1 MSGYARPTGSQPIEM
16 ADMREV
22 HRTGESGR
30 IQTASSITTEE
41 DEDEDTALPTD
52 PFEPFND
59 VEPATGSILTLRA
72 LIVGC
77 LCGTLVNAANL
88 YLGLKA
94 GWTDSANIFGSIIGF
109 AVLQPLT
116 SYLSSLGY
124 HCQHFGP
131 QENNIVQTAATA
143 AGGLSNVFVSA
154 VPALYQLGLLT
165 TPSKDFVRLV
175 AITAAGGYFGLLSAA
190 PLRKFFIFQVARDLQ
205 LIFPSSSATAI
216 TIRGMHLAS
225 SGAYEARQKM
235 RILAYSFIFAL
246 LLRVVS
252 QYAIG
257 ILWDWHIFTWVAST
271 GVLAD
276 TAMAIESWGWFIEW
290 TPAFIGSGMLVG
302 VNVAGSFFLGS
313 ILAWGIIGPYLVS
326 HGLAFAK
333 ETDGLVSY
341 FSLSAE
347 FADANHPS
355 PRYWLLWP
363 GVMCMVAAA
372 FTELFCQWRAI
383 WIAACSLWKTFK
395 TRRQQREYTYTA
407 IGGEKNLSKEDDIRL
422 WMWLPGLIGII
433 VATCFITSVQFE
445 MSVAET
451 LLALTLA
458 FLLSLLA
465 IHASGAT
472 GLKPLYHTVPLS
484 SLSKVTQVALG
495 ITTQGSANIENA
507 QRLNL
512 LGGALTN
519 IGANQACDLMGD
531 FRVGFLLGT
540 PPRLQY
546 AAQMIGTLVAALVAP
561 TMFLIFSSAYPCI
574 LSTEETAGNGG
585 SHRCEFP
592 APSVAAWRAI
602 VLAAT
607 RPESPIP
614 RSSWVFSIAMAV
626 LASAMV
632 LVKNFCAGKWNRIQP
647 YYPNMM
653 ILAMAFTLPSTQ
665 YGTAML
671 IGAIIAS
678 IWKKRRPDG
687 FDKYAYAVAAG
698 AMAGEGIGGVINA
711 ILSAIG
717 LDGGNF
723 STTVG
728 CPPGGC

>member
-16 ADMREV
+16 TDMREV
-22 HRTGESGR
+22 HRTGENETR
-30 IQTASSITTEE
+30 QRASSITT
-41 DEDEDTALPTD
+41 DEDEEENDALPTD
-52 PFEPFND
+52 PFEPFGD
-59 VEPATGSILTLRA
+59 VEPATGSILTFRA
-72 LIVGC
+72 LFVGC
-77 LCGTLVNAANL
+77 LCGTLVNASNL

-116 SYLSSLGY
+116 SYLTSLGY
-124 HCQHFGP
+124 QSQHFGP

-154 VPALYQLGLLT
+154 IPALYQLGLLT
-165 TPSKDFVRLV
+165 TPSKDFARLV

-190 PLRKFFIFQVARDLQ
+190 PLRKFFIFQVARELR
-205 LIFPSSSATAI
+205 LIFPSSAATAI
-216 TIRGMHLAS
+216 TIRGMHLAA

-235 RILAYSFIFAL
+235 RTLAYSFIFAM

-257 ILWDWHIFTWVAST
+257 ILWDWHIFTWIAST
-271 GVLAD
+271 GFMAD

-302 VNVAGSFFLGS
+302 MNVAASFVLGS

-326 HGLAFAK
+326 HGLAFGK
-333 ETDGLVSY
+333 EAASADGLVSY

-347 FADANHPS
+347 FADAQHPS

-363 GVMCMVAAA
+363 GVVCMIAAA
-372 FTELFCQWRAI
+372 FTELFCQWRVI
-383 WIAACSLWKTFK
+383 WIAARGFWQALK
-395 TRRQQREYTYTA
+395 TRRQKEYTYTT
-407 IGGEKNLSKEDDIRL
+407 IGGEKNLANEDDIRF
-422 WMWLPGLIGII
+422 WMWLPGLVVII
-433 VATCFITSVQFE
+433 VVTCFITSVQFE

-472 GLKPLYHTVPLS
+472 DTVPLS
-484 SLSKVTQVALG
+484 SLSKVSQVVLG
-495 ITTQGSANIENA
+495 GTTQGSASIASA

-540 PPRLQY
+540 SPRLQY

-561 TMFLIFSSAYPCI
+561 TMFLIFASAYPCI
-574 LSTEETAGNGG
+574 LSTEDTAGDGG
-585 SHRCEFP
+585 DYQCEFP

-602 VLAAT
+602 VLAVT

-626 LASAMV
+626 LASVMV
-632 LVKNFCAGKWNRIQP
+632 LVKNLFNSTWNRIQP

-653 ILAMAFTLPSTQ
+653 IMAMAFTLPSTQ
-665 YGTAML
+665 YGTAMF
-671 IGAIIAS
+671 IGAVIAS
-678 IWKKRRPDG
+678 VWKRKWPDG
-687 FDKYAYAVAAG
+687 FEKYAYAVAAG

-711 ILSAIG
+711 ILSGVG

-723 STTVG
+723 GTTIG
-728 CPPGGC
+728 TP

>member
-16 ADMREV
+16 MDMREV
-22 HRTGESGR
+22 HRSGENETR
-30 IQTASSITTEE
+30 QRASSIST
-41 DEDEDTALPTD
+41 DEDEEENDALLTD
-52 PFEPFND
+52 PFEPFGD
-59 VEPATGSILTLRA
+59 VEPATGNILTFRA

-77 LCGTLVNAANL
+77 LCGTLVNASNL

-109 AVLQPLT
+109 AILQPLT
-116 SYLSSLGY
+116 SYLTSLGY
-124 HCQHFGP
+124 QSQHFGP

-154 VPALYQLGLLT
+154 IPALYQLGLLT
-165 TPSKDFVRLV
+165 TPSKDFARLV

-190 PLRKFFIFQVARDLQ
+190 PLRKFFIFQVARELR
-205 LIFPSSSATAI
+205 LIFPSSAATAI
-216 TIRGMHLAS
+216 TIRGMHLAA

-235 RILAYSFIFAL
+235 RTLAYSFIFAM

-257 ILWDWHIFTWVAST
+257 ILWDWHIFTWIAST
-271 GVLAD
+271 GFMAD

-302 VNVAGSFFLGS
+302 MNVAASFVLGS
-313 ILAWGIIGPYLVS
+313 ILAWGVIGPYLVS
-326 HGLAFAK
+326 HGLAFGK
-333 ETDGLVSY
+333 EAASADGLVSY

-347 FADANHPS
+347 YADAQHPS

-363 GVMCMVAAA
+363 GVVCMIAAA
-372 FTELFCQWRAI
+372 FTELFCQWRVI
-383 WIAACSLWKTFK
+383 WIAARGFWQALK
-395 TRRQQREYTYTA
+395 TRRQKEYTYTT
-407 IGGEKNLSKEDDIRL
+407 IGGEKNLANEDDIRL
-422 WMWLPGLIGII
+422 WMWLPGLVVII
-433 VATCFITSVQFE
+433 VVTCFITSVQFE

-472 GLKPLYHTVPLS
+472 DTVPLS
-484 SLSKVTQVALG
+484 SLSKVSQVVLG
-495 ITTQGSANIENA
+495 GTTQGSASIASA

-540 PPRLQY
+540 SPRPQY

-561 TMFLIFSSAYPCI
+561 TMFLIFASAYPCI
-574 LSTEETAGNGG
+574 LSAEDTAGDGG
-585 SHRCEFP
+585 DYQCEFP

-602 VLAAT
+602 VLAVT
-607 RPESPIP
+607 KPESPIP
-614 RSSWVFSIAMAV
+614 RSSWVFSIAMA
-626 LASAMV
+626 
-632 LVKNFCAGKWNRIQP
+632 P

-653 ILAMAFTLPSTQ
+653 IMAMAFTLPSTQ
-665 YGTAML
+665 YGTAMF
-671 IGAIIAS
+671 IGAVIAS
-678 IWKKRRPDG
+678 VWKRKWPDG
-687 FDKYAYAVAAG
+687 FEKYAYAVAAG

-711 ILSAIG
+711 ILSGIG

-723 STTVG
+723 GTTVESTIDSSDIVR
-728 CPPGGC
+728 PLRR

>member
-1 MSGYARPTGSQPIEM
+1 MSGYARPAGSQPIEM
-16 ADMREV
+16 TDMREV
-22 HRTGESGR
+22 HRSGENETR
-30 IQTASSITTEE
+30 QRASSIST
-41 DEDEDTALPTD
+41 DEDEEENDALPTD
-52 PFEPFND
+52 PFEPFGD
-59 VEPATGSILTLRA
+59 VEPATGNILTFRA

-77 LCGTLVNAANL
+77 LCGTLVNASNL

-109 AVLQPLT
+109 AILQPLT
-116 SYLSSLGY
+116 SYLTSLGY
-124 HCQHFGP
+124 QSQLFGP

-154 VPALYQLGLLT
+154 IPALYQLGLLT
-165 TPSKDFVRLV
+165 TPSKDFARLV

-190 PLRKFFIFQVARDLQ
+190 PLRKFFIFQVARELR
-205 LIFPSSSATAI
+205 LIFPSSAATAI
-216 TIRGMHLAS
+216 TIRGMHLAA

-235 RILAYSFIFAL
+235 RTLAYSFIFAM

-257 ILWDWHIFTWVAST
+257 ILWDWHIFTWIAST
-271 GVLAD
+271 GFMAD

-302 VNVAGSFFLGS
+302 MNVAASFVLGS
-313 ILAWGIIGPYLVS
+313 ILAWGVIGPYLVS
-326 HGLAFAK
+326 HGLAFGK
-333 ETDGLVSY
+333 EAASADGLVSY

-347 FADANHPS
+347 YADAQHPS

-363 GVMCMVAAA
+363 GVVCMIAAA
-372 FTELFCQWRAI
+372 FTELFCQWRVI
-383 WIAACSLWKTFK
+383 WIAARGFWQTLK
-395 TRRQQREYTYTA
+395 TRRQKEYTYTT
-407 IGGEKNLSKEDDIRL
+407 IGGEKNLANEDDIRL
-422 WMWLPGLIGII
+422 WMWLPGLVVII
-433 VATCFITSVQFE
+433 VVTCFITSVQFE

-472 GLKPLYHTVPLS
+472 GLRTLS
-484 SLSKVTQVALG
+484 CSS
-495 ITTQGSANIENA
+495 
-507 QRLNL
+507 RLNL

-519 IGANQACDLMGD
+519 IGANQACGMLFTIYLMGD

-540 PPRLQY
+540 SPRLQY

-561 TMFLIFSSAYPCI
+561 TMFLIFASAYPCI
-574 LSTEETAGNGG
+574 LSAEDTAGDGG
-585 SHRCEFP
+585 DYQCEFP

-602 VLAAT
+602 VLAVT

-626 LASAMV
+626 LASVMV
-632 LVKNFCAGKWNRIQP
+632 LVKNLFNSTWNRIQP

-653 ILAMAFTLPSTQ
+653 IMAMAFTLPSTQ
-665 YGTAML
+665 YGTAMF
-671 IGAIIAS
+671 IGAVIAS
-678 IWKKRRPDG
+678 VWKRKWPDG
-687 FDKYAYAVAAG
+687 FEKYAYAVAAG

-711 ILSAIG
+711 ILSGIG

-723 STTVG
+723 GTTVG
-728 CPPGGC
+728 TP

>member
-1 MSGYARPTGSQPIEM
+1 MSDYARPTGSQPIEM
-16 ADMREV
+16 TDMREV
-22 HRTGESGR
+22 HRAGENGTNQR
-30 IQTASSITTEE
+30 ASSITTDD
-41 DEDEDTALPTD
+41 DEGENDTLPTD
-52 PFEPFND
+52 PFEPFGD
-59 VEPATGSILTLRA
+59 VEPATGSILTFRA

-77 LCGTLVNAANL
+77 FCGTLVNASNL

-94 GWTDSANIFGSIIGF
+94 GWTVSANIFGSIIGF
-109 AVLQPLT
+109 ALLQPLT

-124 HCQHFGP
+124 NSQHFGP

-154 VPALYQLGLLT
+154 IPALYQLGLLA
-165 TPSKDFVRLV
+165 TPSKDFARLV

-190 PLRKFFIFQVARDLQ
+190 PLRKFFIFQVARELQ
-205 LIFPSSSATAI
+205 LIFPSSSATAV
-216 TIRGMHLAS
+216 TIRGMHLAA

-235 RILAYSFIFAL
+235 RTLAYSFLFAM
-246 LLRVVS
+246 LLRIVS

-257 ILWDWHIFTWVAST
+257 ILWDWHIFTWVAAT
-271 GVLAD
+271 GFMAD
-276 TAMAIESWGWFIEW
+276 TAMAIESWGWYIEW

-302 VNVAGSFFLGS
+302 MNVAASFVLGS
-313 ILAWGIIGPYLVS
+313 ILAWGVIGPYLVS
-326 HGLAFAK
+326 HGLAFGK
-333 ETDGLVSY
+333 EAASPDGLVSY

-347 FADANHPS
+347 FADAQHPS

-363 GVMCMVAAA
+363 GVVCMIAAA
-372 FTELFCQWRAI
+372 FTELFCQWRVL
-383 WIAACSLWKTFK
+383 WIATRGLWQALKA
-395 TRRQQREYTYTA
+395 RRKKDYAYTT
-407 IGGEKNLSKEDDIRL
+407 IGGEKNLANENNIRL
-422 WMWLPGLIGII
+422 WMWLPGLVVTIA
-433 VATCFITSVQFE
+433 VTCFITSVQFE

-472 GLKPLYHTVPLS
+472 DTVPLS
-484 SLSKVTQVALG
+484 SLSKVTQVVLG
-495 ITTQGSANIENA
+495 GTTQGSASIESA

-540 PPRLQY
+540 SPRLQY

-561 TMFLIFSSAYPCI
+561 TMFLIFASAYPCI
-574 LSTEETAGNGG
+574 LSTEETGEGG
-585 SHRCEFP
+585 DHKCEFP

-602 VLAAT
+602 VLAVT

-614 RSSWVFSIAMAV
+614 QSSWVFSISMAV

-632 LVKNFCAGKWNRIQP
+632 LVKNLCTGKWTSIQL
-647 YYPNMM
+647 YYPNMV
-653 ILAMAFTLPSTQ
+653 IVAMAFTLPSTQ

-671 IGAIIAS
+671 IGAVIAS
-678 IWKKRRPDG
+678 VWKKKRPDG
-687 FDKYAYAVAAG
+687 FEKYAYAVAAG
-698 AMAGEGIGGVINA
+698 VMAGEGIGGVVNA
-711 ILSAIG
+711 ILSGIG
-717 LDGGNF
+717 LDGGTF
-723 STTVG
+723 GTTVG
-728 CPPGGC
+728 TP